1 MEILLILFTALFLY
15 IVEGEFYR
23 RVWSKNLEAAVKFSQ
38 NHAFCGDR
46 GTLDIELVNRKLLP
60 LPWLWVKLHIH
71 ASLKFDGAEDN
82 KNEYMYYNALFCIM
96 GWQKIT
102 RRLPFECTRRGYFPL
117 KAFDVVGTSV
127 LFNGKHSKSFDGCA
141 LTVYPMLANISQ
153 LWEIL
158 EKTEGMAES
167 SGFINPDPFE
177 FAGVREYMPYDS
189 LKDINFKASAHT
201 GTLMSNKHNPTVKGE
216 ITIILCMKLL
226 KQNFEEE
233 RFEYSIS
240 LAAALAEHYISR
252 GFTVALYSNGID
264 GFDKSIVKIEAGSGE
279 GTLIDIYE
287 ALARVDYAASEPPD
301 VLTPEGENDA
311 LCVFISPTV
320 DFPIIELFKSVKESY
335 SYIKWLFPV
344 MEFDVRFAEPPAE
357 EAEIVPVPA
366 GFLQSYKNNGS
377 D

>member
-1 MEILLILFTALFLY
+1 MFTALFLY

-23 RVWSKNLEAAVKFSQ
+23 RLWSKNLEAKVSFSRK
-38 NHAFCGDR
+38 HAYCGDR

-60 LPWLWVKLHIH
+60 LPWLWIKLHVH
-71 ASLKFDGAEDN
+71 ASLKFEGAEKN

-102 RRLPFECTRRGYFPL
+102 RRLPFRCTRRGYFPI

-127 LFNGKHSKSFDGCA
+127 LFNGKHSKSYDGCA
-141 LTVYPMLANISQ
+141 LTVYPMPADIST
-153 LWEIL
+153 LLDIL

-167 SGFINPDPFE
+167 SGFLNPDPFE

-189 LKDINFKASAHT
+189 LKDINFKASARM
-201 GTLMSNKHNPTVKGE
+201 GELMSNKHTPAVKGE
-216 ITIILCMKLL
+216 IVIVLCMKLL

-240 LAAALAEHYISR
+240 LAATLAEHYISR
-252 GFTVALYSNGID
+252 GFTVALYSNGVD
-264 GFDKSIVKIEAGSGE
+264 GLDGNIVKIEPGNGE
-279 GTLIDIYE
+279 GTLLDIYE
-287 ALARVDYAASEPPD
+287 ALARVDYAASQPPD
-301 VLTPEGENDA
+301 VLMPGGGNDA

-320 DFPIIELFKSVKESY
+320 DYPIIELYKRTKESY
-335 SYIKWLFPV
+335 SCIQWLFPV
-344 MEFDVRFAEPPAE
+344 MEFDARFAEPPAE

-366 GFLQSYKNNGS
+366 GFLESYKK
-377 D
+377 